1 MYHFIIFDVNKLLRM
16 KRSRK
21 TLFAIYKHGK
31 HLGNER
37 GKDENDAIKK
47 YLIAALFNELSTD
60 LEFVSLYQAK
70 IALKN
75 IHY

>member
-1 MYHFIIFDVNKLLRM
+1 M

-60 LEFVSLYQAK
+60 LEFVSLYRAR

>member
-1 MYHFIIFDVNKLLRM
+1 MQEI
-16 KRSRK
+16 K
-21 TLFAIYKHGK
+21 TLYAIYKKGK

-47 YLIAALFNELSTD
+47 YVIAALFNELSND

>member
-1 MYHFIIFDVNKLLRM
+1 M

-21 TLFAIYKHGK
+21 TLYAIYKHGN

-37 GKDENDAIKK
+37 GENADDAIKK

-60 LEFVSLYQAK
+60 LEFVSLYTATVA
-70 IALKN
+70 IKN
-75 IHY
+75 IHF